1 MKMKYQTQELSL
13 ANGITLSFTASV
25 KDNLVVYNAFGYPTG
40 HPSEITHTFGFDL
53 SPNELIQAI
62 LNTAGEDSLTRL
74 LIPEF
79 LEPFSGADLEDDD
92 LTDGHFEQREARIM
106 SLEAEFS
113 GEEFNFS
120 FPSSIELEEQP
131 YFEPYDITDPDGF

>member
-1 MKMKYQTQELSL
+1 MKMKYQAQELSL

-40 HPSEITHTFGFDL
+40 HPSEITHTFGYDL

-62 LNTAGEDSLTRL
+62 FNTAGEDSLTRL

-79 LEPFSGADLEDDD
+79 LEPLSDEDTFSSVQ
-92 LTDGHFEQREARIM
+92 HI
-106 SLEAEFS
+106 
-113 GEEFNFS
+113 S
-120 FPSSIELEEQP
+120 FPSSIASEEQP
-131 YFEPYDITDPDGF
+131 YE